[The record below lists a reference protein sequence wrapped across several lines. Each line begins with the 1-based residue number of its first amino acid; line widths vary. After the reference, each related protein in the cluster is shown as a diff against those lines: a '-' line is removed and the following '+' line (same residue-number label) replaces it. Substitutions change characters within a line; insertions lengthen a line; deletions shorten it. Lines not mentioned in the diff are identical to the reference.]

1 MSGKK
6 HPGNKRKNNRAKN
19 SYQRNNNRKS
29 YNHYSG
35 QRTDGQRKAG
45 GSSGDDDLDF
55 FDLEEDEDKDKEESW
70 LDDPEWSEESEE
82 EWEEEPEEEEWQDD
96 PDAIDELDD
105 IDEPGDLEDL
115 DIPEDGI
122 SKQDI
127 TKRDISEGNKNFEE
141 KGPEESEA
149 VKASKE
155 PEIPE
160 EMKWPKEPEVPDW
173 LEEPKKVKP
182 AQEQAWPEPS
192 GWPEGGESMEAAQA
206 PEYEERSDMEE
217 AEEDDWPEEDNR
229 TKEDDWFRR
238 DSRSYYFEDTERQ
251 RTKRNRRRNNAAGR
265 PGVRGTAEGG
275 KKRGRRRPKKIVRL
289 IFSLVKLLIM
299 LALVLFVARL
309 FSAGYCVK
317 PEITVE
323 AGDNCPKVEQFLKW
337 KNKNAKFVS
346 DINEETVLEHPGDY
360 GVVIEVYGKKSA
372 SVIHVKDT
380 TAPEVVTKEVTVNI
394 NGSVEPDA
402 FIEEITDKSDVSVR
416 FKEAPDFAKEG
427 NQTVLLEV
435 EDESGNITEANASLN
450 VISDSVPPKISG
462 VKELTMTI
470 GSSISYK
477 KGVKAVDDRDGEVEV
492 QVDTSAVDT
501 KKVGNY
507 EVVYRAVDSAG
518 NEAVA
523 KTTLHV
529 KRATSETVTEEM
541 INGEADAVLASIL
554 TDSMSEYDKA
564 KAIYW
569 WCHDKIAYSDN
580 APKSDWV
587 HGAYQ
592 GIVERKGDCYTYAAT
607 AKCLLTRAKIKNMDI
622 ERIPSG
628 NLMHYWNIIDIG
640 EGWHHFD
647 TCRRADGS
655 TFFYKNDAEIKK
667 YSDGHNGT
675 HNYDRS
681 KYPEIP

>member
-6 HPGNKRKNNRAKN
+6 HSGNNRKNNRAKN

-35 QRTDGQRKAG
+35 QRTDGQKKAG
-45 GSSGDDDLDF
+45 GSSEDDELDF
-55 FDLEEDEDKDKEESW
+55 FDLEEEEEEEEDKEEDW
-70 LDDPEWSEESEE
+70 LDDPEWSDD
-82 EWEEEPEEEEWQDD
+82 PEEEEWLDEPDD
-96 PDAIDELDD
+96 IDVPGD
-105 IDEPGDLEDL
+105 IDEPEDIDESGDLEEL
-115 DIPEDGI
+115 DVPD
-122 SKQDI
+122 D
-127 TKRDISEGNKNFEE
+127 DISGRVITRENISEDNNESREQKS
-141 KGPEESEA
+141 EESEA

-160 EMKWPKEPEVPDW
+160 EMKWPKEPAVPDW

-192 GWPEGGESMEAAQA
+192 GWPEGGVSMKAAQA
-206 PEYEERSDMEE
+206 SENEERSDMEE
-217 AEEDDWPEEDNR
+217 AEEDWPEEGNR

-238 DSRSYYFEDTERQ
+238 DSRDYYFDNTERKK
-251 RTKRNRRRNNAAGR
+251 TKRNRGRNNAAGR
-265 PGVRGTAEGG
+265 PDVRGTAWGG
-275 KKRGRRRPKKIVRL
+275 QRRGRRRPGKIVRL
-289 IFSLVKLLIM
+289 ILSLVKLLIM
-299 LALVLFVARL
+299 LVLVLFVARL
-309 FSAGYCVK
+309 FTAGYCVK

-323 AGDNCPKVEQFLKW
+323 AGDKCPKVEQFLKW

-360 GVVIEVYGKKSA
+360 GVVIEAYGKKSA

-380 TAPEVVTKEVTVNI
+380 TAPEVVTKELTVNI

-427 NQTVLLEV
+427 NQTVILEV
-435 EDESGNITEANASLN
+435 EDESGNIAEADASLI
-450 VISDSVPPKISG
+450 VISDSEPPKISG
-462 VKELTMTI
+462 VKELTMTV
-470 GSSISYK
+470 GSSVSYK

-507 EVVYRAVDSAG
+507 EVVYKAVDAAG

-541 INGEADAVLASIL
+541 INAEADTLLASIL

-569 WCHDKIAYSDN
+569 WCHDHIAYSDN

-592 GIVERKGDCYTYAAT
+592 GLVQRRGDCYTYAAS
-607 AKCLLTRAKIKNMDI
+607 AKCLLTRANIKNMDI